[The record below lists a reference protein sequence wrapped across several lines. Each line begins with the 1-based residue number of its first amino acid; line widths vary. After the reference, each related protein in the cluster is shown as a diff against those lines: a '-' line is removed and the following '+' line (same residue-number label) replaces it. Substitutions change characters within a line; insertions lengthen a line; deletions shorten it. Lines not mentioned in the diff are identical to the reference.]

1 MGAMPGVT
9 RQVSAFRIASNP
21 PLYLVDTPG
30 VMVPRVE
37 RATEGLRL
45 ALVRAVPDSVVPPD
59 VTLGFML
66 RVVRLRRL
74 FGSRS
79 SRAAGPRARPVRR
92 RKEEQEDHEQ
102 NIEDQE
108 DQADQADRADQGDQ
122 EDQEEHV
129 SSAARGR
136 GGEKEAPRVSRAV
149 EAWLSGASASSGA
162 AAPVELRHAVSDSDD
177 AGAYERDAKLRE
189 DDMETLLAA
198 VQRESGAEGK
208 KDAECRRMCCRYLLD
223 AFREGQ
229 FGRITLDGVPR
240 VRQKTNSKN
249 VPDWSPSEGG
259 WARGLKRRGEL
270 RGGEEGG
277 VGASAVG
284 VRRDLGALVDRDW
297 SSESAWERAEAG
309 RT

>member
-79 SRAAGPRARPVRR
+79 SRAAGTRARPMRR
-92 RKEEQEDHEQ
+92 RKEEQEDQEQ
-102 NIEDQE
+102 YIEDQEDQE
-108 DQADQADRADQGDQ
+108 DQADQANQ
-122 EDQEEHV
+122 
-129 SSAARGR
+129 AARGR
-136 GGEKEAPRVSRAV
+136 GGEKAAPRVSRAV
-149 EAWLSGASASSGA
+149 EAWLLGAAASSGA
-162 AAPVELRHAVSDSDD
+162 AAPVESRHALSDSAD

-189 DDMETLLAA
+189 DDMEALLAA
-198 VQRESGAEGK
+198 VERESGAEGK
-208 KDAECRRMCCRYLLD
+208 TDAECRRICCRYLLD

-240 VRQKTNSKN
+240 VRQKTNSRN

-259 WARGLKRRGEL
+259 WARGSKRRGEL
-270 RGGEEGG
+270 RDGEEGG
-277 VGASAVG
+277 MGASAVG